1 MKGTVN
7 PDGPFSRGV
16 QKGAAYVYRRSAT
29 TGLWYEQTK
38 LFLDDGEGTDRYG
51 WQVRIP
57 PRLLPMM
64 CWASMGENIGVR
76 YVRAP
81 ISPLPWTAQGVHG
94 YKEWID
100 VKYTHPVS
108 PFVRRSRP
116 PRLPLHLV

>member
-51 WQVRIP
+51 WQARMMPAGIP
-57 PRLLPMM
+57 DLVFTHVLPL
-64 CWASMGENIGVR
+64 S
-76 YVRAP
+76 
-81 ISPLPWTAQGVHG
+81 
-94 YKEWID
+94 
-100 VKYTHPVS
+100 
-108 PFVRRSRP
+108 
-116 PRLPLHLV
+116 PLHLAQ